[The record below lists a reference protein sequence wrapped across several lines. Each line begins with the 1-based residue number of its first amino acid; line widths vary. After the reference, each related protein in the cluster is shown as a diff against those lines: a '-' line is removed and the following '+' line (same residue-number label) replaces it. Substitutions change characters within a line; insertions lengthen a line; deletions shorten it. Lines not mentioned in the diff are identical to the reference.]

1 MIIILMGVC
10 GSGKSTIGKI
20 LSKILDFQFI
30 EGDSFHSKENIKK
43 MSSGLPLTESDRIP
57 WLKSIRKEME
67 KNLFEKKNCVITC
80 SALSKR
86 SRNILKVNQYEIK
99 LVYLHASKS
108 LIAER
113 MAKRKNH
120 FMPSGLLESQFKA
133 LEKPNKDEA
142 IHIRVDQELSD
153 ITNQITKKVGIRI

>member
-1 MIIILMGVC
+1 M
-10 GSGKSTIGKI
+10 
-20 LSKILDFQFI
+20 
-30 EGDSFHSKENIKK
+30 
-43 MSSGLPLTESDRIP
+43 
-57 WLKSIRKEME
+57 
-67 KNLFEKKNCVITC
+67 
-80 SALSKR
+80 SKR

-142 IHIRVDQELSD
+142 IYIRVDQELSD